1 MNGDCMHSRLM
12 NFALPVLKR
21 SARDVLLA
29 ALCAGS
35 VLGAGETA
43 YAQTS
48 PAVKHNSSSHHNKA
62 TTHKT
67 PVVSP
72 PHHGAAGDKAKASPS
87 ANAHATGKH
96 VPKAAAAA
104 AAAGAATG
112 AAATATA
119 PAPED
124 KNAKPKPP
132 PPDPNKGS
140 ATGLPIPRFAALR
153 ADEVNMRVGPDTRYP
168 IEWVY
173 KRRELPVEIV
183 REFQVWRLVQ
193 DQEGVKG
200 WVHQATLTG
209 RRTFLTIGQTPVTL
223 RRRADEESSAV
234 AILKPGVVG
243 RIQNCE
249 AKSEWCQVQ
258 VKSYRGYLRRST
270 MWGLLPDE
278 VVTH

>member
-1 MNGDCMHSRLM
+1 MHSRLM
-12 NFALPVLKR
+12 SFDLPVLKR

-29 ALCAGS
+29 AFYAGS
-35 VLGAGETA
+35 VLGVGDAA
-43 YAQTS
+43 YAQGS
-48 PAVKHNSSSHHNKA
+48 PAVKHTPPSHHHKA

-72 PHHGAAGDKAKASPS
+72 PHHGASGDKVKASPS

-96 VPKAAAAA
+96 VPKTAAA
-104 AAAGAATG
+104 AAAGAATAG
-112 AAATATA
+112 AAAATAAA
-119 PAPED
+119 PAAED
-124 KNAKPKPP
+124 KNAKPKPT
-132 PPDPNKGS
+132 PPDPHKGS

-209 RRTFLTIGQTPVTL
+209 RRTFLTLGQNPVTL
-223 RRRADEESSAV
+223 RRRADDESSAV

-243 RIQNCE
+243 RIQDCE

-278 VVTH
+278 VITH